1 MPVQDDSW
9 GLAVKF
15 GGDPPPCYLQFT
27 LSSDA
32 SLGGVILVYQK
43 TSLGGHFRGGMLD

>member
-9 GLAVKF
+9 GLDVKF
-15 GGDPPPCYLQFT
+15 GSDPICYLQLT
-27 LSSDA
+27 LSSNA

-43 TSLGGHFRGGMLD
+43 TSFGGHLRRGMLD